1 MADRPEGPW
10 PGDTLRD
17 PDGTRYTVQARMVSG
32 GERSV
37 FLLDEHGCVS
47 LMPLD
52 VVRETYTQGP
62 THG

>member
-1 MADRPEGPW
+1 MSVADVLAGTASHHVACASAE
-10 PGDTLRD
+10 DFLD
-17 PDGTRYTVQARMVSG
+17 SLPD
-32 GERSV
+32 
-37 FLLDEHGCVS
+37 GCVS